1 MLKRIFIY
9 LGSVLVLAGVLYGY
23 QWFKI
28 RQFRIA
34 AQSEIDEYVAQHKAL
49 QSFGD
54 LELDTA
60 TLTFA
65 KLGERLRDPSLRL
78 ASSANSSRLGW
89 ACKNQDCLIWAWFA
103 VPVGGVIAANEV
115 PAALMVSDPWGSV
128 FGSNQHISV
137 SGAHLG
143 EPDVQLREFSRKRG
157 YGLVKSM
164 NHMTWDENWSLIWTS
179 AQGKINSLYFLND
192 ALLQKA
198 ALGEKSLIP
207 QNAQDSKAK

>member
-9 LGSVLVLAGVLYGY
+9 LGSVLVLAGVFYGY

-34 AQSEIDEYVAQHKAL
+34 PQSEIDEYVAQHKAL

-65 KLGERLRDPSLRL
+65 KLGERLRDPSMRL
-78 ASSANSSRLGW
+78 ASSENGSRLGW
-89 ACKNQDCLIWAWFA
+89 ACKKQDCLIWAWFV
-103 VPVGGVIAANEV
+103 VPVGGAIAANEAPV
-115 PAALMVSDPWGSV
+115 ALMVSDPWGSL
-128 FGSNQHISV
+128 FGSNQHVAV
-137 SGAHLG
+137 SGAYLG
-143 EPDVQLREFSRKRG
+143 EPEEQLREFSKKRG
-157 YGLVKSM
+157 YGLEKSM

-192 ALLQKA
+192 PRLQKA
-198 ALGEKSLIP
+198 ALKEKTLIP
-207 QNAQDSKAK
+207 QDSNSK

>member
-1 MLKRIFIY
+1 MFIY

-65 KLGERLRDPSLRL
+65 KLGERLRDPSMRL
-78 ASSANSSRLGW
+78 ASSENGSRLGW
-89 ACKNQDCLIWAWFA
+89 ACKKQDCLIWAWFA
-103 VPVGGVIAANEV
+103 VPVGGVIAANEAPV
-115 PAALMVSDPWGSV
+115 ALRVGDPWGSL
-128 FGSNQHISV
+128 FGNNQHISV
-137 SGAHLG
+137 SGAYLG
-143 EPDVQLREFSRKRG
+143 EPEEQLREFSKKRG
-157 YGLVKSM
+157 YGLEKSM
-164 NHMTWDENWSLIWTS
+164 NHMAWDENWSLIWTS

-192 ALLQKA
+192 SLLQKA

-207 QNAQDSKAK
+207 QKTEDPQSK